1 MSPTLPPRCAL
12 RLDEA
17 LAHDPL
23 AAFVISSEACARA
36 SRTSLLPLY
45 KAAKEASEANETAP
59 RRLKLAEG
67 KP

>member
-1 MSPTLPPRCAL
+1 
-12 RLDEA
+12 
-17 LAHDPL
+17 
-23 AAFVISSEACARA
+23 
-36 SRTSLLPLY
+36 LLPLY